1 MSDTKML
8 QIIIDGQKE
17 IRQEIG
23 GMEKEMRKGFTGV
36 NKRIDKIGSQ
46 LAYLEDDAP
55 TREENEAL
63 DKRVSK
69 LETQIASV

>member
-1 MSDTKML
+1 ML

-23 GMEKEMRKGFTGV
+23 GVKKEMGKGFTRV

-55 TREENEAL
+55 TKEENEAL
-63 DKRVSK
+63 GKRVSK